1 MSYQFTKYE
10 THYKNLTYLGVP
22 IIIGQLGN
30 LILNF
35 ADTLMIGHHSTEEL
49 AAAAFVNNMFT
60 LVIIFAIG
68 FTYAVTALVGILYGQ
83 ENTHRIGEL
92 MKSATAANTC
102 MALFLSFIM
111 IVLYLNVHRLGQ
123 PEELLPLIRPYFLI
137 QLVSLP
143 FVCWFN
149 TFRQFTD
156 GITDTKVAMWILI
169 GGNVMNIFG
178 NWILIY
184 GNLGMP
190 EMGLLGAGLSTMISR
205 IMMTIVMVGIFF
217 VSKKYR
223 EYKEGWNTGKVH
235 YADFKK
241 ITVLGFPLA
250 LQMGMET
257 AAFSLSSLMVGWFG
271 TESLAAHQV
280 MLTISQLGYMIYY
293 GLAAAVAVRISNFM
307 GQRDFLAVRQTA
319 TAGIHLVFLLALV
332 TSVPVFIFRH
342 IIGGLFTDNVN
353 VISMVSM
360 TIIPFMIYQFGDG
373 MQCNY
378 ANAMRGTANV
388 RPLIWIAFISYFVVS
403 LPLGYIFGVIM
414 NYKLLGV
421 WYAFPFG
428 LTLSGI
434 LYYIYYQKGLK
445 RIEAS
450 TPSK

>member
-1 MSYQFTKYE
+1 MSYQFSKYE
-10 THYKNLTYLGVP
+10 THYRNLTYLGVP

-35 ADTLMIGHHSTEEL
+35 ADTLMIGHHSTKEL

-68 FTYAVTALVGILYGQ
+68 FTYAITALVGILYGQ
-83 ENTHRIGEL
+83 DKTHRIGEI

-102 MALFLSFIM
+102 MAILLSAIM
-111 IVLYLNVHRLGQ
+111 IVLYLNIHRLGQ

-156 GITDTKVAMWILI
+156 GITDTKVAMWILVA
-169 GGNVMNIFG
+169 GNVMNIFG

-184 GNLGMP
+184 GHLGLP
-190 EMGLLGAGLSTMISR
+190 EMGLVGAGLSTMISR
-205 IMMTIVMVGIFF
+205 IVMAVVMVGIFF
-217 VSKKYR
+217 FSKKYR
-223 EYKEGWNTGKVH
+223 EYKKGWSMGSVQYT
-235 YADFKK
+235 DFKK
-241 ITVLGFPLA
+241 ITVLGIPLA

-307 GQRDFLAVRQTA
+307 GQRDYLAVRRTA
-319 TAGIHLVFLLALV
+319 TAGIHLVFLLAIL
-332 TSVPVFIFRH
+332 TS
-342 IIGGLFTDNVN
+342 GLFTDNVN

-373 MQCNY
+373 LQCNY

-388 RPLIWIAFISYFVVS
+388 RPLIWIAFISFFIVS
-403 LPLGYIFGVIM
+403 LPLGYLFGVVM
-414 NYKLLGV
+414 NYQLVGV
-421 WYAFPFG
+421 WFAFPFG

-445 RIEAS
+445 KIEDS
-450 TPSK
+450 SSSK